1 MNSLNKLQELVTTL
15 RGPQGC
21 PWDKK
26 QKVHDMT
33 TPLLEECQE
42 VIEAIHD
49 QDPALLREELGDLL
63 FVILLTCDTAHKD
76 YGISLDDICTDIRQ
90 KMIRRHPHV
99 FSDRKENIPTWDE
112 LKQKEKKR
120 TSVLDGIPKTL
131 PALAY
136 AQKQAKRVAK
146 IGFDW
151 PTVNAV
157 FDKIYEEIHELK
169 EAIISKNKA
178 DIEHELGDILM
189 ACTNLGRKLNISSE
203 FALQKATRR
212 FHHRFQWMEQFHDG
226 DLSILSAQKLEALWK
241 KAKEHRK

>member
-1 MNSLNKLQELVTTL
+1 MTSLNKLQQLVLTL

-21 PWDKK
+21 PWDQK
-26 QKVHDMT
+26 QRVQDMPK
-33 TPLLEECQE
+33 PLLEECQE

-49 QDPALLREELGDLL
+49 QDPSLLREELGDLL

-76 YGISLDDICTDIRQ
+76 FGFSLDDVCSDIHQ

-99 FSDRKENIPTWDE
+99 FSETKENSLTWEE

-120 TSVLDGIPKTL
+120 ESILDGIPKTL

-146 IGFDW
+146 VGFDW
-151 PTVNAV
+151 PNTEEV
-157 FDKIYEEIHELK
+157 FDKIHEEIQELK
-169 EAIISKNKA
+169 EAMTAQNQA

-189 ACTNLGRKLNISSE
+189 ACANLGRKLNLSSE

-212 FHHRFQWMEQFHDG
+212 FHHRFQWMEQYHDG
-226 DLSILSAQKLEALWK
+226 DLSLLSAQELELLWK
-241 KAKEHRK
+241 RAKKHRK

>member
-1 MNSLNKLQELVTTL
+1 MTPLNKLHVLVQTL
-15 RGPQGC
+15 RGPKGC
-21 PWDKK
+21 PWDQK
-26 QKVHDMT
+26 QRVQDMT

-49 QDPALLREELGDLL
+49 QDPLLLREELGDLL
-63 FVILLTCDTAHKD
+63 FVVLLTCDTAHKD
-76 YGISLDDICTDIRQ
+76 FGISLDEICNDIHQ
-90 KMIRRHPHV
+90 KMVRRHPHV
-99 FSDRKENIPTWDE
+99 FSDQKENIPTWDE

-120 TSVLDGIPKTL
+120 TSILDGIPKTL

-146 IGFDW
+146 VGFDW
-151 PTVNAV
+151 PTAEDV
-157 FDKIYEEIHELK
+157 FDKIYEEIRELK
-169 EAIISKNKA
+169 EAMLSKNQA

-189 ACTNLGRKLNISSE
+189 ACANLGRKLNLSSE

-226 DLSILSAQKLEALWK
+226 NLAELSTQKLESLWK
-241 KAKEHRK
+241 KAKMHRK